1 MESEED
7 VGVRRWREE
16 KRRTVGGR
24 SDGVEKKM
32 LKKIQWCVNCVTD
45 ILRY

>member
-1 MESEED
+1 LKETLALED
-7 VGVRRWREE
+7 EE

-32 LKKIQWCVNCVTD
+32 
-45 ILRY
+45 R